1 MMPTNTITDGQ
12 VSDVITSTSQDP
24 GAWMQ
29 VNFDGEKTVRYI
41 QIIVEQGIGSFASI
55 AEVQGLRTLKVTN
68 EATLT
73 DTEIKLGQ
81 TTVLVPET
89 AEGTVVKGLVW
100 TSSDPSIVSVTQS
113 GVISGLNVG
122 SATITITNAA
132 GLKASCVVTV
142 TEEKAP
148 VDTAALA
155 NDIAEAKALDLTKYE
170 NDANMKAFKDALAAA
185 EAVLAD
191 PEAAQEQVD
200 AAAAALKDAQSKLK
214 EITIPNP
221 NPDPDPG
228 DPDQGGS
235 LPSTGDN
242 SNIVPIVILL
252 VVCVAAVVGIVIWKK
267 KSSSGPANTQEG
279 NPENK

>member
-1 MMPTNTITDGQ
+1 M
-12 VSDVITSTSQDP
+12 
-24 GAWMQ
+24 
-29 VNFDGEKTVRYI
+29 
-41 QIIVEQGIGSFASI
+41 
-55 AEVQGLRTLKVTN
+55 
-68 EATLT
+68 
-73 DTEIKLGQ
+73 
-81 TTVLVPET
+81 
-89 AEGTVVKGLVW
+89 
-100 TSSDPSIVSVTQS
+100 
-113 GVISGLNVG
+113 ISGLNVG

-142 TEEKAP
+142 TEEKAS

-155 NDIAEAKALDLTKYE
+155 NAIAEAKALDLTKYE

-221 NPDPDPG
+221 NPDPDPTPNPG